1 MTNRFARMYQK
12 LNAMLGGRAKL
23 ALALVALWIGVEIAA
38 AAAVVIAGK
47 EWLVERK
54 AQPDSHGMSLQ
65 ISAKRHSFD
74 ASLTVF

>member
-1 MTNRFARMYQK
+1 MTNRFARMHHK

-23 ALALVALWIGVEIAA
+23 ALALVALWIGLEIAA
-38 AAAVVIAGK
+38 AAAVAIAGK

-54 AQPDSHGMSLQ
+54 AQPDSHAMSIQ